1 MTSVTS
7 NKGVDF
13 FENESFN
20 FLIMGVDRTVFD
32 HFPVIQTERLVLR
45 KIQLEDAVEI
55 KKMRQNNR
63 VNQFIARNPI
73 SGEEEAKELVR
84 KTADAFIGKQGIG
97 WAGVLRDRAE
107 IIGTC
112 GFNRIDYLN
121 NRAEI
126 GGELSVDYWGK
137 NIALEAVQA
146 IVDFGFRQMNLHA
159 IEAVLSPENRG
170 AIYLLESLGFEKEAH
185 FKERIY
191 FNNTYSD
198 MAVYTLLK
206 GSWNPS

>member
-1 MTSVTS
+1 MEI
-7 NKGVDF
+7 NQ
-13 FENESFN
+13 
-20 FLIMGVDRTVFD
+20 TVFN

-45 KIQLEDAVEI
+45 QIELKDAIEI
-55 KKMRQNNR
+55 MHMRQSNR
-63 VNQFIARNPI
+63 VNQFIARNTLTGI
-73 SGEEEAKELVR
+73 EAAEELVK
-84 KTADAFIGKQGIG
+84 KTSDAFELKAGIG
-97 WAGVLRDRAE
+97 WAGILRDGSK

-137 NIALEAVQA
+137 NIALEAVKA
-146 IVDFGFRQMNLHA
+146 IVSFGFEKMNLHA
-159 IEAVLSPENRG
+159 IEAVLSPANRG

-191 FNNTYSD
+191 FNGVYSD
-198 MAVYTLLK
+198 MAVYTLF
-206 GSWNPS
+206 SR

>member
-1 MTSVTS
+1 MEE
-7 NKGVDF
+7 VDKK
-13 FENESFN
+13 
-20 FLIMGVDRTVFD
+20 VFA
-32 HFPVIQTERLVLR
+32 HFPTIQTERLELR

-55 KKMRQNNR
+55 MKMRQSKR
-63 VNQFIARNPI
+63 VNQFIARDSMTNLD
-73 SGEEEAKELVR
+73 SAKELVK
-84 KTADAFIGKQGIG
+84 KTSDAFDSKAGIG
-97 WAGVLRDRAE
+97 WAGVLRNRSE

-137 NIALEAVQA
+137 NIAMEAVQA
-146 IVDFGFRQMNLHA
+146 IVTFGFENMNLHA
-159 IEAVLSPENRG
+159 IEAFVSPENRG

-191 FNNTYSD
+191 FNGVYLD
-198 MAVYTLLK
+198 MAVYTLLQSK
-206 GSWNPS
+206 FKA